1 MRRKT
6 VGELNIGDWIV
17 WVGADG
23 GRARVCR
30 PYTEGYVLI
39 AWTTGG
45 TPHATEL
52 RWMRTDEVNMAEG
65 QT

>member
-6 VGELNIGDWIV
+6 AGELNKGDWIV
-17 WVGADG
+17 WSGADG

-30 PYTEGYVLI
+30 PYTEGCVLI

-45 TPHATEL
+45 VPYAHDP
-52 RWMRTDEVNMAEG
+52 RWMRTDPVNMAED